1 MSCSLRNFLRKLI
14 TYYIIIIEMHKLT
27 ASLQSW
33 DWDYLLQRKL
43 FKVVQLQQSNFLIQ
57 SVYIVYII
65 FNLNISKKNYC
76 KYSFVLTSACI
87 NMNIFR
93 IGYPQ
98 TLQSVSN
105 RSYFSL
111 VFSLNAS
118 QTNGVPYL
126 ASGIISLLVFI
137 HVLNNHQI

>member
-1 MSCSLRNFLRKLI
+1 
-14 TYYIIIIEMHKLT
+14 
-27 ASLQSW
+27 
-33 DWDYLLQRKL
+33 
-43 FKVVQLQQSNFLIQ
+43 
-57 SVYIVYII
+57 
-65 FNLNISKKNYC
+65 
-76 KYSFVLTSACI
+76 
-87 NMNIFR
+87 MNIFR

-126 ASGIISLLVFI
+126 ASGIIFISLLVFI
-137 HVLNNHQI
+137 HVYSIIIKYDIKSKIISSTVNKVGSEKLLAGKSCFM